1 MSPISMLPVREVL
14 SPDEIVPEG
23 WPFHL
28 PPVVQLL
35 RDGLPLGR
43 ATVLVGENGVGKST
57 LVEAIA
63 LAYGLSAEGG
73 STGAQ
78 HSSRPSESSLHDH
91 LRLVRGAGAARAGY
105 FLRAETLHGLLT
117 YLEQNPPSQ
126 RETPFHELSHGQ
138 AFNDLVTERTAFLT
152 RRGGLLVLD
161 EPESG
166 LSFVSQ
172 VALREQLGDLVDAGV
187 QVLMATHS
195 PVLASLPGA
204 RVLELDDR
212 GMTETS
218 WGELPMVQLYRRFLA
233 DPSHFAG

>member
-117 YLEQNPPSQ
+117 YLEQNPPSH

-152 RRGGLLVLD
+152 RRGGLLFLD